1 MAPRGGETG
10 PADLDR
16 MVHEPARLL
25 ILTNLFVV
33 ESADATWLLQQTGLT
48 WGNIASHLA
57 KLEKSGYVAVAKS
70 FKGRK
75 PRTTLSLTKA
85 GRQALLDYRE
95 RMLGTLSPLASRDE
109 RTHRSEG

>member
-1 MAPRGGETG
+1 MSPRGGETG
-10 PADLDR
+10 PSDLDR

-25 ILTNLFVV
+25 IMTNLFVV

-57 KLEKSGYVAVAKS
+57 KLERSGYVSVAKS

-75 PRTTLSLTKA
+75 PLTTLSLTET
-85 GRQALLDYRE
+85 GRNALLEYRE
-95 RMLGTLSPLASRDE
+95 HMLGKLSPLGTRNVQ
-109 RTHRSEG
+109 THRAGG